1 MVEIHP
7 QVFSVI
13 REAPGGGD
21 MILCLTNVSGKP
33 VSLDIDLVRYGLE
46 DTQWYDLVDG
56 RGWMA
61 HNDAL
66 HLEMTPYDVVWLM
79 PYVQIE
85 RAIETGA
92 GAH

>member
-1 MVEIHP
+1 
-7 QVFSVI
+7 
-13 REAPGGGD
+13 
-21 MILCLTNVSGKP
+21 VSGKP
-33 VSLDIDLVRYGLE
+33 VSLNIDLVQLGLE

-61 HNDAL
+61 NNDAL

-85 RAIETGA
+85 SAIETGA
-92 GAH
+92 GAR